1 MIRHQALKQNKIT
14 ISKSNLQNPKGAVL
28 TSRQPLLFCPH
39 NHSQNDNA
47 TVYDAPDYLDL
58 LPGHE
63 HEHGRKH
70 GHGHE
75 REHGHEH
82 EREREHEQAATI
94 ELLPILQDQVK

>member
-39 NHSQNDNA
+39 NHSQNDNDTD

-58 LPGHE
+58 FHGPE

-70 GHGHE
+70 G
-75 REHGHEH
+75 REHGH
-82 EREREHEQAATI
+82 EREHEQAATI